1 MALTFNTF
9 HKPKWGKNQQIPP
22 LHGTHH
28 EEKMTYNS
36 LSYKKMRTIYHLY
49 SKLPTLS

>member
-9 HKPKWGKNQQIPP
+9 HKPKWGKKQQISP

-28 EEKMTYNS
+28 EEKHIYNR
-36 LSYKKMRTIYHLY
+36 LSYKKMRTTSHLY